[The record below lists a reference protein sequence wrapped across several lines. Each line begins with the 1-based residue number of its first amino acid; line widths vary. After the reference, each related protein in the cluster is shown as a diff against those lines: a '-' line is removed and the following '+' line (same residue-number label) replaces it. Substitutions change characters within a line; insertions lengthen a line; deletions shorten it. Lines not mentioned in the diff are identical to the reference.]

1 MYVVKWSESNVSL
14 HLSPR
19 RNLVDGP
26 LRTLDLSCLQ
36 CRGSGKL
43 VVLLIR
49 VLGERERTAV
59 IILANWLTK
68 APSLAG
74 ARRSIFT
81 GDITSGEYRVQRR
94 HTDSKTNSLIVNITI
109 R

>member
-1 MYVVKWSESNVSL
+1 MYVIKWSESNVSL

-26 LRTLDLSCLQ
+26 LRTLDLSWLQ

-43 VVLLIR
+43 IVLLIR
-49 VLGERERTAV
+49 VLGERGRTAV
-59 IILANWLTK
+59 IILAKWLSK

-74 ARRSIFT
+74 AKE
-81 GDITSGEYRVQRR
+81 EYIHWRHYQWRVQGAY
-94 HTDSKTNSLIVNITI
+94 
-109 R
+109 